1 MAPSIPRY
9 NNLWEELFP
18 SPDMSRNPDVRS
30 GKRKKMVGPLHVNR
44 WGPNKEAW
52 GKIGRF
58 ILGLPS
64 QEEIEKYAK
73 IRNNRVN
80 NTQQPVEL
88 PPAAQNSLYDSQG
101 RNVFDG
107 TTLKGENERKAE
119 LISNANKT
127 SLASKVNSEETPNS
141 SDPQTAGSTVFTKDK
156 EGKALGVMTRNQR
169 KNWEA
174 ENANW
179 QSWQPEG
186 KGYTMSSVLKDDGS
200 ISSNK
205 DIDKSFKPLSK
216 AEFEA
221 AGYNLTDRQIEAK
234 AAGIEL
240 PKGVKP
246 GTALEWNTDQSLTAS
261 PTISNI
267 QSLPKAEQLTKLKA
281 FDGTNAGLVQ
291 GLKGVGTIAS
301 ALQAV
306 FNKKKKPSTAGME
319 DKGRG
324 IEQVLVAS
332 GNNNTE
338 DFYDSL
344 FG

>member
-186 KGYTMSSVLKDDGS
+186 KGYTMSSVLKNDGS
-200 ISSNK
+200 LDTNK
-205 DIDKSFKPLSK
+205 AINKSIAQIPEGSTRNFWNKEIPLIDTKGMKGTPTFGIPKGIDLDKGSARMADMLNPANMDKMPSFKDSMTMNK
-216 AEFEA
+216 GGGISGA
-221 AGYNLTDRQIEAK
+221 AT
-234 AAGIEL
+234 
-240 PKGVKP
+240 
-246 GTALEWNTDQSLTAS
+246 
-261 PTISNI
+261 
-267 QSLPKAEQLTKLKA
+267 LK
-281 FDGTNAGLVQ
+281 
-291 GLKGVGTIAS
+291 IAS
-301 ALQAV
+301 MILDAMKPKQ
-306 FNKKKKPSTAGME
+306 KPSTAGME
-319 DKGRG
+319 GKGGNIDQVAVAAG
-324 IEQVLVAS
+324 IDPEQ
-332 GNNNTE
+332 
-338 DFYDSL
+338 FYSMV
-344 FG
+344 